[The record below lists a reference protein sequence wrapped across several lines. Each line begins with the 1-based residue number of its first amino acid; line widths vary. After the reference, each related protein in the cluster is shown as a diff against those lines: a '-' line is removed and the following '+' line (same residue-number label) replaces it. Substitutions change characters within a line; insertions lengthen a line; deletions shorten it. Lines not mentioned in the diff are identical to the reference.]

1 MAKTIVQVKEEL
13 AMVGEQLEQIRTRFR
28 KEFGEELTF
37 YCHPVPDIPVD
48 VTATVNKG

>member
-13 AMVGEQLEQIRTRFR
+13 VVIEEQLEQIRARFR

-37 YCHPVPDIPVD
+37 YCHPSATLPVE
-48 VTATVNKG
+48 VTVAISKD